1 MGAFKPVT
9 NTNLYVEVINSI
21 LNAIATGYLKSGE
34 KIVEQTIANEM
45 NISRAPIREAIRELA
60 AQGILEYTPKKGAT
74 VAVLTKKSI
83 EETYSLRAILESTAV
98 SLAINH
104 ITSDDLEKLK
114 NLSKQMTT
122 SLKKQD
128 IETFIKDDVKFH
140 SIIWEKSN
148 HSKLQKLIENFVL
161 QTQLYMRMSKYN
173 MLVDSNLS
181 LEYGVH
187 DRLIQLIEKKD
198 KKSAEEEMKNHILT
212 SGNVLIKYLI
222 KNLVITEE

>member
-1 MGAFKPVT
+1 MGAFKPVI

-21 LNAIATGYLKSGE
+21 LNAIATGYLKAGE

-60 AQGILEYTPKKGAT
+60 AQGILEYAPKKGAT

-83 EETYSLRAILESTAV
+83 EETYSLRALLESTAV
-98 SLAINH
+98 VLAIDYLTEN
-104 ITSDDLEKLK
+104 DLKKLK
-114 NLSKQMTT
+114 ELSKEMTL

-128 IETFIKDDVKFH
+128 IETFIKYDVEFH
-140 SIIWEKSN
+140 NIICDRSN
-148 HSKLQKLIENFVL
+148 HTKLKKLIENFVL

-181 LEYGVH
+181 LEYGIH
-187 DRLIQLIEKKD
+187 DKLIEFIEKKD
-198 KKSAEEEMKNHILT
+198 KKSAEEEMKAHILS
-212 SGNVLIKYLI
+212 SGDVLIKYLI
-222 KNLVITEE
+222 KNLII